1 MTRTDVLRLIGAL
14 GWLLVVAMIGAER
27 RLLRRLRSASAVDPQ
42 TAISLE
48 PRGPLARFRLG
59 RLERAGAVCRTAT
72 GLRYLDAAG
81 FKKYRQARRLRAFKI
96 LAVLLPLLALF
107 AWYMASRQA

>member
-14 GWLLVVAMIGAER
+14 GWLLVMAMIGTER
-27 RLLRRLRSASAVDPQ
+27 RLLRRLRSASDPQ

-59 RLERAGAVCRTAT
+59 RLERAGAVRQTAT

-81 FKKYRQARRLRAFKI
+81 FEGYRRARRRRAFRI
-96 LAVLLPLLALF
+96 LAVVLPLIALF
-107 AWYMASRQA
+107 AWYMASRRA